1 MYHRFSKRGY
11 ENIIGQFNKLTQKGK
26 VEEYINQFE
35 ELRKYVVAI
44 DGIHNENYYV
54 DSFLSGLKEEIS
66 SALYLNKPHSLKE
79 ARDKAR
85 GKRV

>member
-1 MYHRFSKRGY
+1 MGANSVGEQPGLSWEQFIELVYHRFLKGEY

-44 DGIHNENYYV
+44 DCIHNENYYV
-54 DSFLSGLKEEIS
+54 DNFLSGLKEEIS
-66 SALYLNKPHSLKE
+66 SAL
-79 ARDKAR
+79 
-85 GKRV
+85 